1 MKKQAGYTIHRTWMR
16 RIVVMTLLLLMAWLS
31 FPGGVRA
38 ANMKIK
44 GKLVNQT
51 SYKITWSGT
60 KEYRYWRIRRAII
73 KKNGEQSPYKT
84 IKVLKRANRSFTIK
98 KLKKDRQYVFEI
110 TGGIKKKGKYKPLMY
125 DYFWNVYT
133 GLSRAEWQDY
143 ASSDAPC
150 SPTYID
156 LWGYCQSDGLPVKG
170 FQIYRRKKGEKKFKK
185 IATINKKGFP
195 YRDKKVEK
203 GVTYQYRIRTY
214 GTYKKKRI
222 YSPYSSVL
230 TRSAINQNGK
240 FLSEKISCT
249 KDELVVKLESVPYNA
264 ALTLR
269 ADSLCFP
276 GEEDEGIALVI
287 KGYSYDNKTWKI
299 LSQEGKLILPA
310 GKTVYLRLTSVN
322 GNQDMTSGKSL
333 YGDYVIYENL
343 PCFFGIEIGGEGSA
357 THNNE
362 FIH

>member
-1 MKKQAGYTIHRTWMR
+1 MKTPARYSIHKTWMR
-16 RIVVMTLLLLMAWLS
+16 RIAVMTLLLLMTWLC

-44 GKLVNQT
+44 GKLINQT

-73 KKNGEQSPYKT
+73 KKDGRQSAYKT
-84 IKVLKRANRSFTIK
+84 IKVLKRTNKSFTIK

-125 DYFWNVYT
+125 DYFWDVYT

-143 ASSDAPC
+143 AGSDAPC

-170 FQIYRRKKGEKKFKK
+170 FQIYRRKKGEKIFKK

-203 GVTYQYRIRTY
+203 GVSYQYRLRTY

-230 TRSAINQNGK
+230 TRSAINQKGK

-249 KDELVVKLESVPYNA
+249 QEELVVKLASLPYNA
-264 ALTLR
+264 DLILR
-269 ADSLCFP
+269 AGSLFFP
-276 GEEDEGIALVI
+276 EEEEEEIGLVI
-287 KGYSYDNKTWKI
+287 KGYSYDNKTWKN
-299 LSQEGKLILPA
+299 LSEEGKITLQA
-310 GKTVYLRLTSVN
+310 GKTVYLRLISGN
-322 GNQDMTSGKSL
+322 GNQDMTLVNSL
-333 YGDYVIYENL
+333 KGDVVTYDNL
-343 PCFFGIEIGGEGSA
+343 PCFFGIAIGGEGST
-357 THNNE
+357 THNDE